1 MRANGIVVVPP
12 VLDFITGMIHGKPPM
27 FIEALIANLAVE
39 AFDIGVLI
47 GFSGLDK
54 LVSDLSFVSPGIQ
67 STAGKL
73 RAVVGKQAF
82 GLATKFNELIQHTGY
97 IGPADRSG
105 DPK

>member
-1 MRANGIVVVPP
+1 
-12 VLDFITGMIHGKPPM
+12 MIHGKPPI

-39 AFDIGVLI
+39 AFNIGVLI

-54 LVSDLSFVSPGIQ
+54 LVSDLLFVSPGIQ
-67 STAGKL
+67 STASKL

-97 IGPADRSG
+97 MCAADGGGHFHPNRLTSIII
-105 DPK
+105 DHVENT